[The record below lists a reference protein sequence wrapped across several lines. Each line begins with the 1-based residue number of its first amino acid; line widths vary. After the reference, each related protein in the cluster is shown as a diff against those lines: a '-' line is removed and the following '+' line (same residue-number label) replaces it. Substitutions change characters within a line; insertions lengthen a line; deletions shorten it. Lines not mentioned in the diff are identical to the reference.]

1 MGKASRMKKERKEQG
16 SARIARG
23 IVASH
28 GNQADQT
35 SANAYTDMQAFISQ
49 LGGGNLI
56 VIDGNG
62 IALGEEEAQRM
73 YWTEVCEGIHN
84 FGASCLPEMVAL
96 GRLMN
101 LSIFDVE
108 VPIFEEASGQHNDE
122 DILTAMFLLGHMD
135 SFQWLLSEAIRTNVA
150 WRLLGQVFKNIV
162 SASAR
167 LGEETPQMAMAKTM
181 VRSMAEASHANGCL
195 EKGMAD
201 PGTVMGQ
208 PFARRIAQDYL
219 EELAAAEERAELEAV
234 INLEERVAEAGGLRL

>member
-28 GNQADQT
+28 GNQADRT
-35 SANAYTDMQAFISQ
+35 SANAYADMQALISQ
-49 LGGGNLI
+49 LGGGNLV

-108 VPIFEEASGQHNDE
+108 VPIFEEASGQRNDE
-122 DILTAMFLLGHMD
+122 DILTAMFLLGHVD
-135 SFQWLLSEAIRTNVA
+135 SFQWLLSEAIRTDAA
-150 WRLLGQVFKNIV
+150 WRLLGQVFKNLV

-167 LGEETPQMAMAKTM
+167 LEEETPQLAMAKMM
-181 VRSMAEASHANGCL
+181 VRFMAEASHAKGWL

-201 PGTVMGQ
+201 GGSVMGQ

-219 EELAAAEERAELEAV
+219 EELAAERERSELDSV
-234 INLEERVAEAGGLRL
+234 ITLEERSVVASGLRI